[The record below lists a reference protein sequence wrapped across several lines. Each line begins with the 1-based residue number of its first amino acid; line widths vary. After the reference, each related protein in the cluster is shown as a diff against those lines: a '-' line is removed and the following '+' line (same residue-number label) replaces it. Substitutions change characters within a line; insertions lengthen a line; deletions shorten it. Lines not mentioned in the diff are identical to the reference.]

1 VFRYRSCCPV
11 CISTFSRAVQHDR
24 RWQDCTKCREW
35 RSPTRT
41 ILAEVC
47 VLKKCRQSY
56 GQSTNPSQQRPIARS
71 EGKYMSSLGAFKDAM
86 IAAPGF
92 EVAWG
97 IVEVLFIDVPNVWE
111 GFLLVLILGSW

>member
-1 VFRYRSCCPV
+1 
-11 CISTFSRAVQHDR
+11 
-24 RWQDCTKCREW
+24 
-35 RSPTRT
+35 
-41 ILAEVC
+41 
-47 VLKKCRQSY
+47 
-56 GQSTNPSQQRPIARS
+56 
-71 EGKYMSSLGAFKDAM
+71 MSSLGAFKDAM